1 MYYFDEKD
9 TELILSLI
17 PDLTEN
23 LDLSQKTA
31 KSLAIYEVTALR
43 LAEDINNRLSEMET
57 ASKIENI
64 RKVIISSL
72 IGFLYDIQPNEKLA
86 KYTHIYVDYIKE
98 KCSDSSK
105 RLTDN

>member
-1 MYYFDEKD
+1 MYYFDKED

-23 LDLSQKTA
+23 LDTSEETA
-31 KSLAIYEVTALR
+31 KSLAAYEVTLLR
-43 LAEDINNRLSEMET
+43 LAEDINDELSERET
-57 ASKIENI
+57 ANKLDDI
-64 RKVIISSL
+64 RKVVVSSL
-72 IGFLYDIQPNEKLA
+72 IGFLYDIKPSEKLA

-105 RLTDN
+105 RFTDN

>member
-1 MYYFDEKD
+1 MFYFDEED

-23 LDLSQKTA
+23 LDLSEETA
-31 KSLAIYEVTALR
+31 KSLATYEVAALR
-43 LAEDINNRLSEMET
+43 LAEDINDELSERET
-57 ASKIENI
+57 ANKLDNI
-64 RKVIISSL
+64 RKVVISSL
-72 IGFLYDIQPNEKLA
+72 VRFLYDIEPNEKLA
-86 KYTHIYVDYIKE
+86 KYTNIYVDYIKE

>member
-1 MYYFDEKD
+1 MYYFDKED

-17 PDLTEN
+17 PDLTKN
-23 LDLSQKTA
+23 LDLSEETA
-31 KSLAIYEVTALR
+31 KSLATYEVTVMR
-43 LAEDINNRLSEMET
+43 LAQDINDELSERET
-57 ASKIENI
+57 ANKLDNI
-64 RKVIISSL
+64 RKVIVSSL
-72 IGFLYDIQPNEKLA
+72 IGFLYDIEPNEKLA